1 MQSSLAGRQRKC
13 FPEADITDLTRYMRA
28 ITRKGSK
35 MTGTTRSSA
44 DLDPRRRRNLVR
56 SWRRGIREMDLMLG
70 GFADAYLA
78 SLTDEELDTYE
89 ALLEVADVTLLN
101 WFTGAEEVPAEYNTE
116 LFGRIRDFSC
126 VIAS

>member
-1 MQSSLAGRQRKC
+1 M
-13 FPEADITDLTRYMRA
+13 DLTRYMRA

-56 SWRRGIREMDLMLG
+56 SWRRGIREMDLVLG